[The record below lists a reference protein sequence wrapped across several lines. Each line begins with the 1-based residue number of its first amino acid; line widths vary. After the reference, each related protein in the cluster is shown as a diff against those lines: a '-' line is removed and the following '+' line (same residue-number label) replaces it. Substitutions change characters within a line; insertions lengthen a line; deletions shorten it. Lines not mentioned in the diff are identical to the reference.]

1 MFPYDNFMSFIKS
14 VPFLF
19 LLNGITYCYEKF
31 HIHFFVVT
39 NLMLRNQSKPSL
51 FFGKPKKNLFMT
63 NSLTITSDV
72 IVKLSLINKHNP
84 NGEKNF

>member
-1 MFPYDNFMSFIKS
+1 
-14 VPFLF
+14 
-19 LLNGITYCYEKF
+19 
-31 HIHFFVVT
+31 
-39 NLMLRNQSKPSL
+39 MLRNQSKPSL

-63 NSLTITSDV
+63 NSLTIMSDV